1 MAEKYTLG
9 KDWIDAIIP
18 GRRAQMSQLYESEP
32 ETMAKDNV
40 GPRDYEYQS
49 WEVSDNEFSEFN
61 WLDFEKEGG
70 YPEWLGEYAKK
81 NKAPLSKDWMGDQ
94 FVEYEEDGKTVT
106 PMQSY
111 FKQKRRFV
119 DPTPMER
126 AEDFYQGYIKDVLR
140 EFM

>member
-1 MAEKYTLG
+1 MAQNLFDFLTNPGGRKQFKEMEQREP
-9 KDWIDAIIP
+9 ID
-18 GRRAQMSQLYESEP
+18 
-32 ETMAKDNV
+32 
-40 GPRDYEYQS
+40 S
-49 WEVSDNEFSEFN
+49 WGVSDDEFSEFN

-70 YPEWLGEYAKK
+70 YPEWLGEYAEK

-94 FVEYEEDGKTVT
+94 FVEYEKDGKTVT